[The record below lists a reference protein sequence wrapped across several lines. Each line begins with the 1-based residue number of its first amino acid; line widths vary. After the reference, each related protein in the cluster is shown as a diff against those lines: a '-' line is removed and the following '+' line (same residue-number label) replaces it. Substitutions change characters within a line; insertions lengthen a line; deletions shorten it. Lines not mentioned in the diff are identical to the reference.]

1 MRFTPSMK
9 EKFIIASFS
18 LLPVMVFSQTPAFNS
33 SENEKKIYSH
43 ASQVQLEALGP
54 GGLLS
59 FHFDSRFKK
68 AVNGIGY
75 TVGLGF
81 AAYGLFEESCN
92 SGGVVTIPVGL
103 NYLFGKNHFF
113 EVGAG
118 GALKFGGGTKVYCL
132 YIEDSF
138 FENEESFYAYALLGY
153 RYQPNFKRITFRAFI
168 SPLFQKDVPVKF
180 WGGASIGLQ
189 LN

>member
-1 MRFTPSMK
+1 MRNKLILS
-9 EKFIIASFS
+9 IIL
-18 LLPVMVFSQTPAFNS
+18 LLPVFMLSQTPYLGLSPA
-33 SENEKKIYSH
+33 ENKVYSH
-43 ASQVQLEALGP
+43 ASQVQFEALGP

-68 AVNGIGY
+68 ADNGIGY
-75 TVGLGF
+75 TVGFGVAPYEL
-81 AAYGLFEESCN
+81 LEKSCN
-92 SGGVVTIPVGL
+92 RGGVITIPVGL
-103 NYLFGKNHFF
+103 NYLFGKNHCI
-113 EVGAG
+113 EVGGG

-138 FENEESFYAYALLGY
+138 FENEESFYAYALIGY
-153 RYQPNFKRITFRAFI
+153 RYQPNFKRLTCRVFM
-168 SPLFQKDVPVKF
+168 SPLFQKSMPVKF